1 MTDWMRV
8 LAYVQG
14 DEGAFESLVE
24 KYFRMVYA
32 MAVQQVGD
40 AHLAEEVA
48 QSVFIILARK
58 ACKLS
63 SSVSVC
69 GWLVQTTRFVCRD
82 ALKMRQRRQQNEQEL
97 AASLDLNSRTSAD
110 SNSMTAIL
118 DEALAS
124 LPAAEQAGVMA
135 HFFEGKNFKEIGEM
149 LAISEDGAQ
158 KRVSRSV
165 AKLRA
170 FLRRRGA
177 KVTLAAMAGLL
188 TEELANQAAAE
199 TLPSAIKA
207 AQAAAKGGTAAGK
220 ALALADHATRLL
232 GRRAAVS
239 LCVKMAVAVVLI
251 GGGGWAWKE
260 SSLAPHSTFQVSD
273 PRVETL
279 GKDWSRMVLEFARL
293 KEASAGIPP
302 NDPRLQQLMAQA
314 TPLMNES
321 DRISSALGALLT
333 PPQDRER
340 LAEFLTVEIGE
351 TLNLNQAK
359 RLAFYSFCK
368 GRLAQGATLADAKNA
383 MVQDLPAEIV
393 QIKAMLSPDEQKR
406 FDIIYSADGSGFW
419 IYLKIGPTP

>member
-1 MTDWMRV
+1 MTDWMLV

-14 DEGAFESLVE
+14 DEGAFERLVE
-24 KYFRMVYA
+24 KYFRMVHA
-32 MAVQQVGD
+32 LAVRQVGD

-58 ACKLS
+58 ASKLS

-82 ALKMRQRRQQNEQEL
+82 ALKMRQRRQQNELEL
-97 AASLDLNSRTSAD
+97 AASLDLNARTNAD
-110 SNSMTAIL
+110 PNSMAAIL

-158 KRVSRSV
+158 KRVSRSL
-165 AKLRA
+165 AKLRV
-170 FLRRRGA
+170 FLMKRGA
-177 KVTLAAMAGLL
+177 KVTLAALAGLL
-188 TEELANQAAAE
+188 TGEWANQAAAE
-199 TLPSAIKA
+199 TLPAAIKA
-207 AQAAAKGGTAAGK
+207 AQAAAKEGTAAGK
-220 ALALADHATRLL
+220 ALELADHATRLL

-239 LCVKMAVAVVLI
+239 LGVKVAVAVVLI
-251 GGGGWAWKE
+251 GGGWTWME
-260 SSLAPHSTFQVSD
+260 SSLAPRSTFQVSD

-279 GKDWSRMVLEFARL
+279 GKDWSRMVLEFARF
-293 KEASAGIPP
+293 KQASAGMPA

-314 TPLMNES
+314 TPLMKES
-321 DRISSALGALLT
+321 DRISAELGAVLT

-351 TLNLNQAK
+351 TLNLGQAK
-359 RLAFYSFCK
+359 KLAFYSFCER
-368 GRLAQGATLADAKNA
+368 RLAQGATLSDAKKA
-383 MVQDLPAEIV
+383 MVQDLPAEMV

-406 FDIIYSADGSGFW
+406 FDTIYSADGSGFW
-419 IYLKIGPTP
+419 VYLKLAPTPK